1 VTGAAG
7 KRFEHDIKAARS
19 LDGNIWAVAV
29 AVAVVVKHL
38 GVVATGQH
46 RRADSGTPCVG
57 QRMCVASRD
66 TRPRVNRKLSR
77 GPGQPEP
84 VGVVEE
90 RYSWVEARWGNARGS
105 APGLLPWRACAI
117 SDQRTGKGLAAS
129 HSRSR

>member
-7 KRFEHDIKAARS
+7 KRLEHDIKAARS
-19 LDGNIWAVAV
+19 LDGNIWAVV
-29 AVAVVVKHL
+29 VVVKHL

-66 TRPRVNRKLSR
+66 TRPRVNRKTQPRAWPAGASWSRRGALFLGR
-77 GPGQPEP
+77 GPMGKC
-84 VGVVEE
+84 E
-90 RYSWVEARWGNARGS
+90 RKCA
-105 APGLLPWRACAI
+105 GLLPWRACAI

-129 HSRSR
+129 HSRSL

>member
-7 KRFEHDIKAARS
+7 KRLEHDIKAARA
-19 LDGNIWAVAV
+19 LDGNIWAVV
-29 AVAVVVKHL
+29 VVVKHL

-46 RRADSGTPCVG
+46 SRADSGTPCVG